1 MAKPIYRYSISKVS
15 LKKMPP
21 LKKGELQAKNLEQI
35 VRKIQRAIKKFVT
48 KKKISLIVKVWG
60 VTNPEETFTKQY
72 DDKWDFKKSTVRKP
86 PKWRQ
91 ELSRKAKFSRTFDPS
106 PKMWFVQ
113 VAKKKQLILT
123 QLAYDPAKKT
133 LLRRKRKKMIGPFP
147 DEASARDFITRVEE
161 KREELFSKRDF
172 KQGRR
177 YKGPME
183 PDDPTNMGGEGNGET
198 EA

>member
-1 MAKPIYRYSISKVS
+1 M
-15 LKKMPP
+15 
-21 LKKGELQAKNLEQI
+21 
-35 VRKIQRAIKKFVT
+35 
-48 KKKISLIVKVWG
+48 KVWG